1 MAHKEALVRSLSQ
14 IQINTSTSPKELVHM
29 VTIDQA
35 TCIVFLD
42 IHFPLEVHITLDH
55 FILQLVI

>member
-1 MAHKEALVRSLSQ
+1 MRSLSQ
-14 IQINTSTSPKELVHM
+14 IQINASTSPKELVHM